1 MLDAAAVALIH
12 RPSEPP
18 EIRWQW
24 AAKESWIDP
33 ISREYTDYLVGFATE
48 ARAREYGRRI
58 GWCG

>member
-12 RPSEPP
+12 RPAEPP
-18 EIRWQW
+18 PIAWQW
-24 AAKESWIDP
+24 TARQSWIDP